1 MPPGLGRQ
9 TFLDKHKM
17 PCQEPAAT
25 QCLPWQYEREPGE
38 AGGGF
43 LESHPRQA
51 CRLTHHV
58 WSLVP
63 PSAGGI
69 HLRCMAQAVFASCPL
84 TLQSRALL
92 VTMPCKIE
100 EIKDFLLTAWRKD
113 ARSVKIK
120 KNKDNVK
127 LKF

>member
-1 MPPGLGRQ
+1 
-9 TFLDKHKM
+9 
-17 PCQEPAAT
+17 
-25 QCLPWQYEREPGE
+25 
-38 AGGGF
+38 
-43 LESHPRQA
+43 
-51 CRLTHHV
+51 
-58 WSLVP
+58 
-63 PSAGGI
+63 
-69 HLRCMAQAVFASCPL
+69 MAQAVFASCPL